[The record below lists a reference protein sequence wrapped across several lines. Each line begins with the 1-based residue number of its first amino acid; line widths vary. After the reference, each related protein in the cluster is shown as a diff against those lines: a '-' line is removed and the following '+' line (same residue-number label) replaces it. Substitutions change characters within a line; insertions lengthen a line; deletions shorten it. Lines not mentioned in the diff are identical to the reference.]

1 MSKHDR
7 KLWKENNIKTLF
19 LWVLY
24 KETIVKE
31 PKKKFDIKNC
41 FLFPYH
47 CVEMENRR

>member
-24 KETIVKE
+24 KETKY
-31 PKKKFDIKNC
+31 IKNC